1 MCYTDIEEKLNK
13 LLHTRDT
20 ELVFTPSEKI
30 ALLRETLP
38 PSEKLLPK
46 TTYIRVQT
54 EQWTT
59 FAEQKKPFA
68 WVTDPYVLAGNDLP
82 NDFRRS
88 VGISETEE
96 IIPDDKIW
104 LDLVV
109 FKDADTAKKYVPD
122 KVIDWEMITKE
133 LETVVNN
140 GSEKG
145 IKDLKSLKLGLLTNE
160 NKFNTRLFKDKY
172 LDYFMNQHIPGTE
185 YKKEFKK
192 LADFIYD
199 YTGASELFT
208 GSGVTVSS
216 RGLENIERGFTRYK
230 DYNIAAMRDY
240 KNIKIFRFEVYND
253 TSKKIKRV
261 YVRKVK

>member
-1 MCYTDIEEKLNK
+1 MYSLKLNK

-20 ELVFTPSEKI
+20 ELVFTQSEKI

-59 FAEQKKPFA
+59 FAEQKKSFA

-88 VGISETEE
+88 VGISETEK
-96 IIPDDKIW
+96 ITPGDKIW

-145 IKDLKSLKLGLLTNE
+145 IKEFTDLKHSIPKLFKEN
-160 NKFNTRLFKDKY
+160 NKFDTQFFKDKY
-172 LDYFMNQHIPGTE
+172 LDYFMNRHVDSVQ
-185 YKKEFKK
+185 
-192 LADFIYD
+192 
-199 YTGASELFT
+199 
-208 GSGVTVSS
+208 
-216 RGLENIERGFTRYK
+216 
-230 DYNIAAMRDY
+230 
-240 KNIKIFRFEVYND
+240 
-253 TSKKIKRV
+253 
-261 YVRKVK
+261 

>member
-13 LLHTRDT
+13 LLHTRNT
-20 ELVFTPSEKI
+20 QLVFTPSEKI

-54 EQWTT
+54 KQWTT

-96 IIPDDKIW
+96 IIPGDKIW

-122 KVIDWEMITKE
+122 KIIDWEMITKE

-140 GSEKG
+140 GNADALEDLISAAPELL
-145 IKDLKSLKLGLLTNE
+145 IKD
-160 NKFNTRLFKDKY
+160 NKFDARLFKDKY

-185 YKKEFKK
+185 YKEEFKK

-208 GSGVTVSS
+208 GSGVTVSA

-230 DYNIAAMRDY
+230 EYNIAAMRDY
-240 KNIKIFRFEVYND
+240 RNMKIFRFEVHND

-261 YVRKVK
+261 YVREVK

>member
-1 MCYTDIEEKLNK
+1 MILYN
-13 LLHTRDT
+13 
-20 ELVFTPSEKI
+20 
-30 ALLRETLP
+30 AGY
-38 PSEKLLPK
+38 KLLPK

-54 EQWTT
+54 KQWTT

-122 KVIDWEMITKE
+122 KIIDWEMITKE
-133 LETVVNN
+133 LENVLNN
-140 GSEKG
+140 ANEDTLENLISDFPDLFT
-145 IKDLKSLKLGLLTNE
+145 KD
-160 NKFNTRLFKDKY
+160 NKFNIQLFKDKY

-208 GSGVTVSS
+208 GSGVTVSA

-240 KNIKIFRFEVYND
+240 RNIKIFRFEVHND

-261 YVRKVK
+261 YIREVK